1 MITLRVD
8 NITLT
13 FDKLVILQSARFVAI
28 RCLHS
33 RIGSV
38 LLRCSRCSN
47 DCSIRNRG
55 GGSCPRYSQTS
66 LVNHNKKQ
74 FQKASAR
81 MPHSR
86 KSCEWLAFLFSDAPN
101 ICQAPALH
109 GFAPL
114 FISVL
119 LYTFCAA
126 ARSWH
131 RCRRPG
137 SCGPWPESPRPP
149 GTSGRPL
156 HSPGSWALADSP
168 PHGSGGSD

>member
-13 FDKLVILQSARFVAI
+13 FDKLVILQSARFAAI
-28 RCLHS
+28 RCLRS

-74 FQKASAR
+74 SLKSSAR
-81 MPHSR
+81 KPHSR
-86 KSCEWLAFLFSDAPN
+86 KSCEWLAFLVSDESGNPLLL
-101 ICQAPALH
+101 PALRNLILRLPDEYLRLP
-109 GFAPL
+109 GLVPG
-114 FISVL
+114 
-119 LYTFCAA
+119 CA
-126 ARSWH
+126 
-131 RCRRPG
+131 
-137 SCGPWPESPRPP
+137 
-149 GTSGRPL
+149 
-156 HSPGSWALADSP
+156 
-168 PHGSGGSD
+168 

>member
-8 NITLT
+8 NIMLT

-81 MPHSR
+81 KPHSR
-86 KSCEWLAFLFSDAPN
+86 MSCEWLAFLVSDELGNPLLL
-101 ICQAPALH
+101 PALRN
-109 GFAPL
+109 L
-114 FISVL
+114 IS
-119 LYTFCAA
+119 
-126 ARSWH
+126 
-131 RCRRPG
+131 
-137 SCGPWPESPRPP
+137 
-149 GTSGRPL
+149 
-156 HSPGSWALADSP
+156 
-168 PHGSGGSD
+168 